1 MKHRL
6 IAVLLIAAAAV
17 LIPAATAGAHP
28 LGNFTVNT
36 YSGLRVEPGHIRVD
50 FVVDMAEIP
59 ALQTTQQIGHE
70 ADGRS
75 TAEKR
80 RTFSQQECRRLGDRL
95 HLRLDGTSL
104 ALDVTATG
112 LAFPPGQAGLDTL
125 RLTCSLLA
133 TTVRPGLADATL
145 AYGSDNFTD
154 RIGWREITAVG
165 DHMTLLA
172 SPVPT
177 SSVSAKLTRYPKNL
191 LTAPLDQRTVELRVR
206 SGGPAAPADDSPH
219 RGPTTPLPRGIDQAT
234 QAFTSFV
241 GRQDLSLGFAAVALA
256 LSVLLGAIHAL
267 APGHGKTVMA
277 AYLVGQRGSLRQA
290 LGIGLTVT
298 ATHTA
303 GVLVLGVAISTSAVI
318 APERLYPW
326 LGLASGLLLAAI
338 GVGLLR
344 RVLPLRSA
352 LEHHHDTA
360 DAHLGDGH
368 GHTHGGH
375 PHHHHHHRRAEGPI
389 PLRRRDLLAI
399 GFVGGFLPSPSA
411 VVVLLGA
418 IALGRTWFGLLLVAA
433 YGLGMA
439 ATLTGAG
446 LLLQRAG
453 GTIDRQVQRLR
464 RSGLPAAHR
473 FVPIATALVIVV
485 VGSALALRAAVQ
497 IRGL

>member
-1 MKHRL
+1 MSRRL
-6 IAVLLIAAAAV
+6 IAVLVIAAAV
-17 LIPAATAGAHP
+17 ILVPAAAVSAHP

-36 YSGLRVEPGHIRVD
+36 YSGLRVAPDHVRID

-75 TAEKR
+75 TTESR
-80 RTFSQQECRRLGDRL
+80 RTFQEHECRRLRDGL

-125 RLTCSLLA
+125 RLTCSFLA
-133 TTVRPGLADATL
+133 TPGGQSLSDATL

-165 DHMTLLA
+165 ERMTLVA

-177 SSVSAKLTRYPKNL
+177 SSVSAKLTRYPKSL
-191 LTAPLDQRTVELRVR
+191 LSAPLDQRTVELRVR
-206 SGGPAAPADDSPH
+206 SGGSADAAPDSTHPE
-219 RGPTTPLPRGIDQAT
+219 TTSPLPRGFDQAT

-241 GRQDLSLGFAAVALA
+241 GRQDLSLGFAALALA

-290 LGIGLTVT
+290 VGIGLTVT

-303 GVLVLGVAISTSAVI
+303 GVLALGLAISTSAVI

-326 LGLASGLLLAAI
+326 LGLASGLLLLAI

-344 RVLPLRSA
+344 RVVRFRSVN
-352 LEHHHDTA
+352 HHHDH
-360 DAHLGDGH
+360 DHH
-368 GHTHGGH
+368 HGH
-375 PHHHHHHRRAEGPI
+375 PHVHTHAHHHRPDGRLL
-389 PLRRRDLLAI
+389 LRQRDLLAI

-418 IALGRTWFGLLLVAA
+418 IALGRTWFGLLLVVA

-439 ATLTGAG
+439 TTLTGAG
-446 LLLQRAG
+446 LLLLRARG
-453 GTIDRQVQRLR
+453 SIDRRVNRFGR
-464 RSGLPAAHR
+464 RGLEAVNR
-473 FVPIATALVIVV
+473 FVPLATAVVIII
-485 VGSALALRAAVQ
+485 VGSALALRAADQ
-497 IRGL
+497 IPR

>member
-1 MKHRL
+1 VRPRL
-6 IAVLLIAAAAV
+6 IVVLIIAAATILA
-17 LIPAATAGAHP
+17 PAAAGAHP

-36 YSGLRVEPGHIRVD
+36 YSGLRVEPDHVRID

-75 TAEKR
+75 TTEKR
-80 RTFSQQECRRLGDRL
+80 RTFQGHECRRLGDGL
-95 HLRLDGTSL
+95 HLQLDGTPL
-104 ALDVTATG
+104 ALDVAATG

-125 RLTCSLLA
+125 RLTCSFLA
-133 TTVRPGLADATL
+133 ATGRQSLSDATL

-165 DHMTLLA
+165 DRMTLIA
-172 SPVPT
+172 SPVPA

-191 LTAPLDQRTVELRVR
+191 LSAPLDQRTVQFRVR
-206 SGGPAAPADDSPH
+206 SGGPADAAPGSTHPE
-219 RGPTTPLPRGIDQAT
+219 PTSPLPRGLDQAT
-234 QAFTSFV
+234 QAFTAFV
-241 GRQDLSLGFAAVALA
+241 GRQDLSLGFAGLALA

-290 LGIGLTVT
+290 VGIGLTVT

-303 GVLVLGVAISTSAVI
+303 GVFVLGLAISTSAVV

-326 LGLASGLLLAAI
+326 LGLASGLLLVAI
-338 GVGLLR
+338 GVALLR
-344 RVLPLRSA
+344 RVVQSRA
-352 LEHHHDTA
+352 VHHHHHDT
-360 DAHLGDGH
+360 DAHLGDGDV
-368 GHTHGGH
+368 HTHGGH
-375 PHHHHHHRRAEGPI
+375 RHHHQPPAAGRML
-389 PLRRRDLLAI
+389 LRRRDLLAM

-418 IALGRTWFGLLLVAA
+418 IALGRTWFGLLLVTA

-446 LLLQRAG
+446 LLLERARG
-453 GTIDRQVQRLR
+453 SLDRRSYRLR
-464 RSGLPAAHR
+464 QSGFQAANR
-473 FVPIATALVIVV
+473 FIPVATALVIVI
-485 VGSALALRAAVQ
+485 VGSALALRAATQ
-497 IRGL
+497 IPR

>member
-6 IAVLLIAAAAV
+6 IAVLLIAAAAI
-17 LIPAATAGAHP
+17 LIPAAGAGAHP

-36 YSGLRVEPGHIRVD
+36 YSGLRVEPDHVRID

-75 TAEKR
+75 TTEKQ
-80 RTFSQQECRRLGDRL
+80 RTYQQDECRRLGDGL

-125 RLTCSLLA
+125 RLTSSFLAATGGRSLS
-133 TTVRPGLADATL
+133 DAIL
-145 AYGSDNFTD
+145 FYGSDDFTD
-154 RIGWREITAVG
+154 RIGWREITAAG
-165 DHMTLLA
+165 DRMTLVA

-191 LTAPLDQRTVELRVR
+191 LSAPLDQRTVQFRVR
-206 SGGPAAPADDSPH
+206 SGGPAAPADGSSHPES
-219 RGPTTPLPRGIDQAT
+219 TSPLPRGIDQAT

-241 GRQDLSLGFAAVALA
+241 GRQDLSLGFAALALA

-290 LGIGLTVT
+290 VGIGLTVT

-303 GVLVLGVAISTSAVI
+303 GVLVLGLAISTSAVV

-338 GVGLLR
+338 GVGLLH
-344 RVLPLRSA
+344 RVVQSRA
-352 LEHHHDTA
+352 GHHHHHDT
-360 DAHLGDGH
+360 DPHLGDGH
-368 GHTHGGH
+368 VHTHGDH
-375 PHHHHHHRRAEGPI
+375 RHHHHHQPHAEGRI
-389 PLRRRDLLAI
+389 LLRRRDLLAM

-418 IALGRTWFGLLLVAA
+418 IALGRTWFGLLLVTA

-446 LLLQRAG
+446 LLLERARG
-453 GTIDRQVQRLR
+453 SLDRRSHRLR
-464 RSGLPAAHR
+464 QSGYQAANR
-473 FVPIATALVIVV
+473 FIPVATALVIVI
-485 VGSALALRAAVQ
+485 VGSALALRAATQ
-497 IRGL
+497 IPR

>member
-1 MKHRL
+1 MRPRL
-6 IAVLLIAAAAV
+6 IAVLIIAAAAILV
-17 LIPAATAGAHP
+17 PAAAAGAHP

-36 YSGLRVEPGHIRVD
+36 YSGLRVEPDHVRID

-70 ADGRS
+70 ADGGS
-75 TAEKR
+75 TTEKR
-80 RTFSQQECRRLGDRL
+80 RTFQQHECRRLGDHL
-95 HLRLDGTSL
+95 HLRLDNAPL

-125 RLTCSLLA
+125 RLTCSFLA
-133 TTVRPGLADATL
+133 ATGRQSLSDATL

-165 DHMTLLA
+165 DRMTLIA
-172 SPVPT
+172 SPVPA

-191 LTAPLDQRTVELRVR
+191 LSAPLDQRTVQFRVR
-206 SGGPAAPADDSPH
+206 SGGPADAAPGSTHPE
-219 RGPTTPLPRGIDQAT
+219 PTSPLPRGLDQAT
-234 QAFTSFV
+234 QAFTAFV
-241 GRQDLSLGFAAVALA
+241 GRQDLSLGFAALALA

-290 LGIGLTVT
+290 VGIGLTVT

-303 GVLVLGVAISTSAVI
+303 GVFVLGLAISTSAVV

-326 LGLASGLLLAAI
+326 LGLASGLLLAAVGI
-338 GVGLLR
+338 GLLR
-344 RVLPLRSA
+344 RVVQSRA
-352 LEHHHDTA
+352 VHHHHHDT
-360 DAHLGDGH
+360 DAYLGDGH
-368 GHTHGGH
+368 VHTHGGH
-375 PHHHHHHRRAEGPI
+375 RHHHQPPAAGRML
-389 PLRRRDLLAI
+389 LRRRDLLAM

-418 IALGRTWFGLLLVAA
+418 IALGRAWFGLLLVTA

-446 LLLQRAG
+446 LLLERARG
-453 GTIDRQVQRLR
+453 SLDR
-464 RSGLPAAHR
+464 RSHRLHQSGFQAANR
-473 FVPIATALVIVV
+473 FIPVATALVIVI
-485 VGSALALRAAVQ
+485 VGSALALRAATQ
-497 IRGL
+497 IPR

>member
-1 MKHRL
+1 MSRRL
-6 IAVLLIAAAAV
+6 ITALVIAAAV
-17 LIPAATAGAHP
+17 ILVPAAASAHP

-36 YSGLRVEPGHIRVD
+36 YSGLRVAPDHIRID

-59 ALQTTQQIGHE
+59 ALQKTQQIGRE
-70 ADGRS
+70 AEGRS
-75 TAEKR
+75 TTERR
-80 RTFSQQECRRLGDRL
+80 RTFQQRECRRLGDGL
-95 HLRLDGTSL
+95 HLRLDGTPL

-125 RLTCSLLA
+125 RLTCSFLA
-133 TTVRPGLADATL
+133 TPAGQSLSDATL

-165 DHMTLLA
+165 DRVTLVA

-177 SSVSAKLTRYPKNL
+177 SSVSAKLTRYPNDL
-191 LTAPLDQRTVELRVR
+191 LSAPLDQRTVELRVR
-206 SGGPAAPADDSPH
+206 SGGPAYAAPDSTHPE
-219 RGPTTPLPRGIDQAT
+219 TTSPLPRGLDQAT

-241 GRQDLSLGFAAVALA
+241 GRQDLSLGFAALALV

-267 APGHGKTVMA
+267 APGHGKTMMA

-290 LGIGLTVT
+290 VGIGLTVT

-303 GVLVLGVAISTSAVI
+303 GVLVLGLAISMSAVV

-344 RVLPLRSA
+344 RVVRSRSVDH
-352 LEHHHDTA
+352 HHHDHEH
-360 DAHLGDGH
+360 DHYHDHAHDD
-368 GHTHGGH
+368 
-375 PHHHHHHRRAEGPI
+375 HHRPEGRLL
-389 PLRRRDLLAI
+389 LRQRDLLAI

-418 IALGRTWFGLLLVAA
+418 MALGRTWFGLLLVVA

-446 LLLQRAG
+446 LFLLRARG
-453 GTIDRQVQRLR
+453 SIDRRVHRLGR
-464 RSGLPAAHR
+464 RGLQAVNR
-473 FVPIATALVIVV
+473 FVPLATAVVIMI

-497 IRGL
+497 IPR

>member
-1 MKHRL
+1 MRPRL
-6 IAVLLIAAAAV
+6 IAVLIIAAAAI

-36 YSGLRVEPGHIRVD
+36 YSGLRVEPDHVRID

-75 TAEKR
+75 TTEKR
-80 RTFSQQECRRLGDRL
+80 RTFQEQECRRLGDGL
-95 HLRLDGTSL
+95 HLRLDGTPL
-104 ALDVTATG
+104 ALDVTGTG

-125 RLTCSLLA
+125 RLTCTFLAATGGQSLSDGILA
-133 TTVRPGLADATL
+133 F
-145 AYGSDNFTD
+145 GSDDFTD

-165 DHMTLLA
+165 DRMTLVA

-191 LTAPLDQRTVELRVR
+191 LSAPLDQRTVQFRVR
-206 SGGPAAPADDSPH
+206 SGGPAAPADGSSHPQ
-219 RGPTTPLPRGIDQAT
+219 PTSPLPRGIDQAT

-241 GRQDLSLGFAAVALA
+241 GRQDLSLGFAALALA

-290 LGIGLTVT
+290 VGIGLTVT

-303 GVLVLGVAISTSAVI
+303 GVLVLGLAISTSAVV

-338 GVGLLR
+338 GVGLLH
-344 RVLPLRSA
+344 RVVQSRA
-352 LEHHHDTA
+352 VHHHHHDT

-368 GHTHGGH
+368 VHTHGDH
-375 PHHHHHHRRAEGPI
+375 RHHHQPPAEGRI
-389 PLRRRDLLAI
+389 LLRRRDLLAM

-418 IALGRTWFGLLLVAA
+418 IALGRTWFGLLLVIA

-446 LLLQRAG
+446 LLLERARG
-453 GTIDRQVQRLR
+453 SLDRRGHRLR
-464 RSGLPAAHR
+464 QSGLQAANR
-473 FVPIATALVIVV
+473 FIPVATALVIVV
-485 VGSALALRAAVQ
+485 VGSALALRAAAQ
-497 IRGL
+497 IPR

>member
-1 MKHRL
+1 VRPRL
-6 IAVLLIAAAAV
+6 IAVLIIAAAAILV
-17 LIPAATAGAHP
+17 PAAAAGAHP

-36 YSGLRVEPGHIRVD
+36 YSGLRVEPDHVRVD

-70 ADGRS
+70 ADGGS
-75 TAEKR
+75 TTEKR
-80 RTFSQQECRRLGDRL
+80 RTFQQHECRRLGDRL
-95 HLRLDGTSL
+95 HLRLDNTPL

-125 RLTCSLLA
+125 RLTCSFLA
-133 TTVRPGLADATL
+133 ATGRQSLSDATL

-165 DHMTLLA
+165 DRMTLIA
-172 SPVPT
+172 SPVPA

-191 LTAPLDQRTVELRVR
+191 LSAPLDQRTVEFRVR
-206 SGGPAAPADDSPH
+206 SGGPADAAPDSTHPE
-219 RGPTTPLPRGIDQAT
+219 PTSPLPRGLDQAT
-234 QAFTSFV
+234 QAFTAFV
-241 GRQDLSLGFAAVALA
+241 GRQDLSLGFAALALA

-290 LGIGLTVT
+290 VGIGLTVT

-303 GVLVLGVAISTSAVI
+303 GVLVLGLAISTSAVV

-344 RVLPLRSA
+344 RVVQFRA
-352 LEHHHDTA
+352 VHHHHHDT

-368 GHTHGGH
+368 VHTHGDH
-375 PHHHHHHRRAEGPI
+375 RHHHHQPPAEGRML
-389 PLRRRDLLAI
+389 LRRRDLLAM

-446 LLLQRAG
+446 LLLERARG
-453 GTIDRQVQRLR
+453 SLDRRSHRLR
-464 RSGLPAAHR
+464 QSGFQAANR
-473 FVPIATALVIVV
+473 FIPVATALVIVI
-485 VGSALALRAAVQ
+485 VGSALALRAATQ
-497 IRGL
+497 IPR